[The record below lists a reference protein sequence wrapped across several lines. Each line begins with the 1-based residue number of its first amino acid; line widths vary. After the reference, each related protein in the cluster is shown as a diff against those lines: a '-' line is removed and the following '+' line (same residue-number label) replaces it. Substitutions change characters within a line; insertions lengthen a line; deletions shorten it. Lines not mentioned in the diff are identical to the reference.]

1 MSSGESKE
9 ERLNRELIEFLNE
22 LRVALPG
29 VQVLFAFL
37 LIVPFSNGYANMTE
51 LQKDV
56 YFITFLCTAAAS
68 ALLIAPSAQHRL
80 RWREHDKERLLI
92 VANRQAIAGTVL
104 LAVAM
109 SGATFLVTDVL
120 FEGTSA
126 AIVTGCVAALFTWLW
141 FGWPL
146 LRQARD
152 RD

>member
-1 MSSGESKE
+1 MSPSESKE

-37 LIVPFSNGYANMTE
+37 LIVPFSNGYADMTE

-56 YFITFLCTAAAS
+56 YFVTFLCTAAAS
-68 ALLIAPSAQHRL
+68 AFLIAPSAQHRL
-80 RWREHDKERLLI
+80 RWRRYDKERLLV
-92 VANRQAIAGTVL
+92 VANRQAIAGAAL
-104 LAVAM
+104 LALAM

-120 FEGTSA
+120 FDLTSA
-126 AIVTGCVAALFTWLW
+126 AIVTGAVAALFTWLW

-146 LRQARD
+146 WREARD
-152 RD
+152 QD

>member
-1 MSSGESKE
+1 MSPDESKE

-37 LIVPFSNGYANMTE
+37 LIVPFSNGYANMTD

-68 ALLIAPSAQHRL
+68 AFLIAPSAQHRL
-80 RWREHDKERLLI
+80 RWREHDKERLLV

-104 LAVAM
+104 LALAM
-109 SGATFLVTDVL
+109 CGATFLVTDVL
-120 FEGTSA
+120 FEVASA
-126 AIVTGCVAALFTWLW
+126 AIVTGFVAALFTWLW

-146 LRQARD
+146 VREARD
-152 RD
+152 QD

>member
-1 MSSGESKE
+1 MSPGESKQ
-9 ERLNRELIEFLNE
+9 ERLDRELIEFLNE

-37 LIVPFSNGYANMTE
+37 LIVPFSNGYANMTD

-56 YFITFLCTAAAS
+56 FFITFLCTAAAS
-68 ALLIAPSAQHRL
+68 AFLIAPSAQHRL

-92 VANRQAIAGTVL
+92 IANRQAIVGAVL
-104 LAVAM
+104 LALAM

-120 FEGTSA
+120 FEVTSA
-126 AIVTGCVAALFTWLW
+126 AIVTGCVAALFAWLW

-146 LRQARD
+146 WRETRD
-152 RD
+152 

>member
-1 MSSGESKE
+1 MSPDESKE

-22 LRVALPG
+22 VRVALPG

-56 YFITFLCTAAAS
+56 YFVTFLFTAAAS
-68 ALLIAPSAQHRL
+68 AFLIAPSAQHRL
-80 RWREHDKERLLI
+80 RWRQYDKERLLI
-92 VANRQAIAGTVL
+92 VANRQAIAGSVL
-104 LAVAM
+104 LALAM

-120 FEGTSA
+120 FEVKSA
-126 AIVTGCVAALFTWLW
+126 AVVTGFVAALFTWLW

-146 LRQARD
+146 VREARD
-152 RD
+152 QD

>member
-1 MSSGESKE
+1 MSPGESKE

>member
-1 MSSGESKE
+1 MTPAESKE

-37 LIVPFSNGYANMTE
+37 LIVPFSNGYGNMTD

-56 YFITFLCTAAAS
+56 YFGTFLCTAAAS
-68 ALLIAPSAQHRL
+68 AFLIAPSAQHRL
-80 RWREHDKERLLI
+80 RWRQYDKERLLI
-92 VANRQAIAGTVL
+92 VANRQAITGAAL
-104 LAVAM
+104 LALAM

-120 FEGTSA
+120 FAATSA
-126 AIVTGCVAALFTWLW
+126 AVVTGFVAALFAWLW

-146 LRQARD
+146 WREARD